1 MQPIP
6 RRGPVRTAVC
16 FFAASA
22 VAVSGSAALLA
33 AQVSTASSHREAP
46 LILSD
51 PQADNTD
58 VYAFVSPDNPNKT
71 TLIANWLPFEE
82 PAGGPNFYPFAD
94 DAHYDINIDNDGDA
108 KPDITYRW
116 DFKTMDKRGTDT
128 FLYNNGPVTSLKDEN
143 LLFRQSY
150 TLTEISGGKSKT
162 LLKNAPVA
170 PDHVGDASM
179 PDYASLR
186 SQAVAPYGGGSKSF
200 AGQAD
205 DPFFLDLRVFDLL
218 YGGDLSET
226 GLDTLSGFNVK
237 SVALQVPTSD
247 LTTKKD
253 PVIGVWSTTERPS
266 MRVQNADG
274 TQQYKGDYVQVSRL
288 GNPLV
293 NEVVIPTGLKD
304 AFNALPPVKDATV
317 PEVVDR
323 VNDPELPKL
332 IEAIY
337 GIPAPKAPRDDIF
350 AIFLTGIEGLNQPK
364 GKVTPAEM
372 LRLNTSIPPAEE
384 PNRLGVLGGDTA
396 GFPNGRRLIDD
407 VVDIEIQA
415 LEGAART
422 GKLVEA
428 LAAGDGVNEN
438 DLPFNETF
446 PYVALPHSGSDGSGT
461 LGTTAPSGGVA
472 AGGGGA
478 ASDGGAVTAPNRRTA
493 AATAAVGQSTVE
505 SSTALPVTAALL
517 GLGLAGMG
525 VLVLRRGRN
534 QVEN

>member
-1 MQPIP
+1 MQPIQ
-6 RRGPVRTAVC
+6 RTGPVRTAVC
-16 FFAASA
+16 CFAASA

-46 LILSD
+46 LLLSD

-58 VYAFVSPDNPNKT
+58 VYAFVSPDDPNTT

-94 DAHYDINIDNDGDA
+94 EAHYDINIDNDGDA

-150 TLTEISGGKSKT
+150 TLTEITGGQSKT
-162 LLKNAPVA
+162 LVQNAPVA
-170 PDHVGDASM
+170 PDYVGDASM

-186 SQAVAPYGGGSKSF
+186 SEAVMPYGGGSKTF

-247 LTTKKD
+247 LTTGGD
-253 PVIGVWSTTERPS
+253 PVVGVWSTTERPS
-266 MRVQNADG
+266 MRVQGADG
-274 TQQYKGDYVQVSRL
+274 TQQYKGNYVQVSRL

-293 NEVVIPTGLKD
+293 NEVVVPTGLKD

-337 GIPAPKAPRDDIF
+337 GIPAPKTPRDDIF
-350 AIFLTGIEGLNQPK
+350 SIFLTGIKGLNQPQ

-372 LRLNTSIPPAEE
+372 LRLNTSIRPAAE
-384 PNRLGVLGGDTA
+384 PNRLGVLGGDNA
-396 GFPNGRRLIDD
+396 GFPNGRRLTDD

-461 LGTTAPSGGVA
+461 SGTTAPSGGVA
-472 AGGGGA
+472 AGGGGT
-478 ASDGGAVTAPNRRTA
+478 ASDGQVATAPDRRTA
-493 AATAAVGQSTVE
+493 AATEAAGQSVVE
-505 SSTALPVTAALL
+505 PSPVLPVSAALL
-517 GLGLAGMG
+517 GLGLAGLG
-525 VLVLRRGRN
+525 VMVLRRGRK